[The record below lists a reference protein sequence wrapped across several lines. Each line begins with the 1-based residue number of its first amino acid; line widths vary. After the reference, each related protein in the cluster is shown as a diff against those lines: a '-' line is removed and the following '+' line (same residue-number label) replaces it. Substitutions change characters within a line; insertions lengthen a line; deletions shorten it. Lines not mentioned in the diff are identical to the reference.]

1 MKKIDPIFI
10 IASALIAFSGYITT
24 MQIIIPIGIFLIYVL
39 YYFVLI
45 RKRISNYLHKVE
57 VVHACYHF
65 INSFLITMSV
75 KESLE
80 EAYQNGL
87 RIAPKS
93 LLEETNEIEN
103 MTIIERIVFLR
114 SYFNLAIYKMFINI
128 INLHQEQGGN
138 ILTISDSLFRECT
151 RVEKTLSESTSIGNR
166 HLIEFFVLWLLSLF
180 ILIFL
185 RFAISQFYSQMIN
198 SILMISLI
206 SGFYLIPLISA
217 HLFLIKYTN
226 LSVKEDITNV

>member
-206 SGFYLIPLISA
+206 SGFYLILLISA

>member
-185 RFAISQFYSQMIN
+185 RFAISQFFYQMIN

-206 SGFYLIPLISA
+206 SGFYLILLISA